1 MSDVSIEKSQPYYEQ
16 FYHMIKKMIYEGKFQ
31 PGERINET
39 QLAKEF
45 NVSKSPIR
53 EAIRIL
59 EKEGLLVVE
68 KLKVVVYEP
77 TLKEVRD
84 IYFCRKALESFA
96 VSLTTQIASD
106 EELREIEDL
115 LEKTEQ
121 AIQANEEPNTI
132 ISLNE
137 QFHNL
142 IMNFTRNTRLQKQVA
157 DLRGLITYFRIL
169 NFKGESRAETIL
181 DQHRH
186 IFNFMKKR
194 DEKLAAEEMIKH
206 LELDVEHLIEV
217 LSTPDE
223 GSKIVLKDK

>member
-1 MSDVSIEKSQPYYEQ
+1 MGDLSLEKPQPYYEQ

-68 KLKVVVYEP
+68 KLKVVVYKP
-77 TLKEVRD
+77 TAKDVKD

-96 VSLTTQIASD
+96 VSLTTQTASD
-106 EELREIEDL
+106 EELGEIEVL

-121 AIQANEEPNTI
+121 AIQANEDPNTI
-132 ISLNE
+132 ITLNE

-142 IMNFTRNTRLQKQVA
+142 IISFTRNTRLQKQVA
-157 DLRGLITYFRIL
+157 DLKGLIYYFRIL
-169 NFKGESRAETIL
+169 NFKGKSRAEEIVK
-181 DQHRH
+181 QHRN
-186 IFNFMKKR
+186 IFNYMKIR
-194 DEKLAAEEMIKH
+194 DEKLAAQEMIKH
-206 LELDVEHLIEV
+206 LELDVEHLFEV
-217 LSTPDE
+217 LSTTDE
-223 GSKIVLKDK
+223 GSKIELNK